1 MADLNYIELRR
12 LQQEEKSSAALVM
25 VPTDFYGQVDAM
37 LKAKKDTLGK
47 SHTIMD
53 IREYENTAKIV
64 REIHS
69 MRQQKIILRALRLG
83 THNDTGG
90 MTVEEHHLYD
100 QVCAILED
108 SKSRFESNFSEK
120 TVSGAAQSGPNGGTS
135 SLKKVRFLKE
145 VAAFTGL
152 DNNVYGPFKPGE
164 IGELPESETSAL
176 LKARIAEQPGG

>member
-25 VPTDFYGQVDAM
+25 LPSDFYAQAELI
-37 LKAKKDTLGK
+37 LKSKKESFGK
-47 SHTIMD
+47 SHSIMD

-100 QVCAILED
+100 QVCAIIED
-108 SKSRFESNFSEK
+108 SKRRFENSFSEK
-120 TVSGAAQSGPNGGTS
+120 TTIISTTDGHNGRTS
-135 SLKKVRFLKE
+135 SLKNVRFLKE
-145 VAAFTGL
+145 VPAFTGL

-164 IGELPESETSAL
+164 IGALPESETSAL
-176 LKARIAEQPGG
+176 LKGRIAETI